1 MQEAKCNNTPAIHN
15 SK

>member
-1 MQEAKCNNTPAIHN
+1 MQEAKCNNTPAMHN

>member
-1 MQEAKCNNTPAIHN
+1 MQEAKCNNTPAMYN